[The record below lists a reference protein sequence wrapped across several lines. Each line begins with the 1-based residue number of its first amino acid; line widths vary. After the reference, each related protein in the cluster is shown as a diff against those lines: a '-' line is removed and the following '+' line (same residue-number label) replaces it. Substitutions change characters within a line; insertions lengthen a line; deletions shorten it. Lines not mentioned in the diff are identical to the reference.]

1 MALKW
6 LRDNLRHLKFI
17 LWGVVGVF
25 VLLVFVDWG
34 AGRSGGAGGTEAAIR
49 IGDQKVSERQF
60 LAEMQRLEK
69 RFGQIYG
76 ERWNELRSQVDLAGQ
91 TASMLIDRELQLREA
106 DRVGIT
112 VSDEELREVI
122 LSDPSFKQEN
132 GEFVGAE
139 TYKRIIRA
147 YFRMTPEEYEE
158 RYAQDL
164 KIGKLNALMARG
176 VWVSDEETVEA
187 FRRQRELADFDLIQ
201 LRYESRLDQVSI
213 SEEEARAS
221 YAASAEEFRRD
232 EERVIRYLTV
242 EVSRLRR
249 QLPVDTAE
257 LQAYYDEHVDDFVE
271 SAQAHARHILIRVA
285 PSATEDQRAEAKL
298 RADAVAKLAAS
309 GADFSELAAKH
320 SDDPGTKDNGG
331 DLGWFARGRMV
342 EEFSD
347 AVFSAKPGELVGP
360 VKSQFGYHI
369 IKVEGFRPEH
379 RRPFEEVEEQV
390 RFRVLEGRAS
400 AEAEARATALARR
413 LESERP
419 ETIEAWQAIADEDE
433 AVVLN
438 QSPPFAAGQV
448 VPGTD
453 EGSGLADEAFAAEVG
468 DIVGPRPVP
477 RGWIVW
483 QLEEVR
489 PAGVPPFEDVR
500 TEVEQRV
507 RRDKAMDL
515 VVEEGRILAERWRQG
530 EDAEVLAEEFGST
543 VTEANDHRHGAPI
556 GTIGVLSAVDQA
568 VFSAE
573 EGAVLEPIRVGARGV
588 VVSRV
593 DRLTLIDA
601 EELER
606 EMESVRASLM
616 AERADRLLRSI
627 LNERRRDTPITVNNE
642 LMQRFAPA
650 QS

>member
-17 LWGVVGVF
+17 LWGVVAVF

-34 AGRSGGAGGTEAAIR
+34 AGRSGGAGGSDAALR
-49 IGDQKVSERQF
+49 VGDHKVSEREF
-60 LAEMQRLEK
+60 LAEMQRLDK

-106 DRVGIT
+106 DRVGIR

-122 LSDPSFKQEN
+122 LSDPSFTREN
-132 GEFVGAE
+132 GEFVGTE
-139 TYKRIIRA
+139 TYKRIISA
-147 YFRMTPEEYEE
+147 YFRMTPDEYEE
-158 RYAQDL
+158 RYTQDL
-164 KIGKLNALMARG
+164 RIGKLNALLARG
-176 VWVSDEETVEA
+176 VWVSDDETVEA
-187 FRRQRELADFDLIQ
+187 YRRQRELADIDLIQ

-221 YAASAEEFRRD
+221 YDASAEEYRRD

-242 EVSRLRR
+242 EVSKLRR
-249 QLPVDTAE
+249 LLPVDAVE
-257 LQAYYDEHVDDFVE
+257 LQAYYDENVDDFIE
-271 SAQAHARHILIRVA
+271 SEQAHARHILIRIPPA
-285 PSATEDQRAEAKL
+285 ATEDQKAEAKL
-298 RADAVAKLAAS
+298 RADAVAQLAAS
-309 GADFSELAAKH
+309 GADFSELASKH
-320 SDDPGTKDNGG
+320 SDDPGSKDEGG

-347 AVFSAKPGELVGP
+347 AVFSAKPGELIGP

-369 IKVEGFRPEH
+369 IKIEGFRPEH

-390 RFRVLEGRAS
+390 RFRVLEGRSA
-400 AEAEARATALARR
+400 AEAEARATSLARR
-413 LESERP
+413 LESDQP
-419 ETIEAWQAIADEDE
+419 DTIEAWQAIADEDE

-438 QSPPFAAGQV
+438 QSPPFEVGAV
-448 VPGTD
+448 VPGTG
-453 EGSGLADEAFAAEVG
+453 EGTELADEAFVAEMG
-468 DIVGPRPVP
+468 DIRGPRPVP

-483 QLEEVR
+483 QLDEVR

-500 TEVEQRV
+500 TAVEQRV
-507 RRDKAMDL
+507 RREKAMDL
-515 VVEEGRILAERWRQG
+515 AAEEGRILAERWRQG
-530 EDAEVLAEEFGST
+530 EDAEALAKEFGSA
-543 VTEANDHRHGAPI
+543 VTEVRDHRHGAPV

-568 VFSAE
+568 VFSTQ

-593 DRLTLIDA
+593 NQLTLIDP
-601 EELER
+601 EDLER
-606 EMESVRASLM
+606 EMESVRANLM

-627 LNERRRDTPITVNNE
+627 LNERRRETSITVNNE
-642 LMQRFAPA
+642 LMQRFAPTR
-650 QS
+650 S